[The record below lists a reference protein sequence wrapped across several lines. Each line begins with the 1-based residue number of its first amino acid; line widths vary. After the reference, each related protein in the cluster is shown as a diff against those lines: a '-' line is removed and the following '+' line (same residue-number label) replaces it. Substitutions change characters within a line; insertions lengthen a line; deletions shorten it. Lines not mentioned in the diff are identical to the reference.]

1 MRSLVFGLMMWC
13 AAGTAEGGGAAGQEW
28 DAAAHLDPQILAAL
42 RTVLDAAVRDSLPL
56 APLESKILEGVAKG
70 IEVDRIREVAMSLA
84 EELRAARW
92 GLRNVLPD
100 APLADTEVSAAALA
114 IRHGVPVEGLLA
126 LWEARP
132 PSGSLEIPLVVVG
145 ELARRGVPVDM
156 AVETMTN
163 ILGSPVPLDLAAQIP
178 ARMDQI
184 LPTTGTPAAALVEAL
199 RSLRIPPAPPGRR
212 PGGRG

>member
-1 MRSLVFGLMMWC
+1 MRSLVFVLMMSC
-13 AAGTAEGGGAAGQEW
+13 AAGSVGGGGAAGQEW

-42 RTVLDAAVRDSLPL
+42 RPVLNAAVRDSLPL
-56 APLESKILEGVAKG
+56 AALESKILEGVAKG
-70 IEVDRIREVAMSLA
+70 IEVDRIREVAMGLA
-84 EELRAARW
+84 NELHAARS
-92 GLRNVLPD
+92 GLRNAFPD
-100 APLADTEVSAAALA
+100 APLAGTEVSAAALA
-114 IRHGVPVEGLLA
+114 MRHGVPLESLLA

-145 ELARRGVPVDM
+145 ELARRGGPVDM